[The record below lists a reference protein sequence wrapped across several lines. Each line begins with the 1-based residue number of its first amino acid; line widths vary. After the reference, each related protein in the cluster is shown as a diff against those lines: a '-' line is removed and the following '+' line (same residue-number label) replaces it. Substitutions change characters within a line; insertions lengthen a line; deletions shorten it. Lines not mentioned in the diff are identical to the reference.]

1 MSEEKYKEPDWY
13 DRSKLTRIRFDE
25 DETGWAINMGDG
37 TYRLTNNP
45 IRGMVGKRVPEIA
58 QWGDLVELVPLNE
71 LNGCLK
77 VIEKYDPE
85 VDRIK
90 E

>member
-1 MSEEKYKEPDWY
+1 MPEYKEPDWY
-13 DRSKLTRIRFDE
+13 DRDKLRRIQFAS
-25 DETGWAINMGDG
+25 DETGWVVDMGDG
-37 TYRLTNNP
+37 TYRLANNP
-45 IRGMVGKRVPEIA
+45 IRGMVGQRVKEIA
-58 QWGDLVELVPLNE
+58 QWGDLIKIGSHTEE
-71 LNGCLK
+71 NGFLE